1 ILFVTIALL
10 LQVLIRVIDTN
21 NHRPQFTQQVYVV
34 NVPEDEPAGTEV
46 LQISGNIG
54 DKFKIDPVTG
64 IISIQN
70 VTQLR
75 SRYELK
81 VRVSDGRF
89 ASAATVKVTVKENK
103 ANKRKFTQDSYQAYI
118 QENSSEKKTLAVIT
132 AVGNQVNEPLF
143 YRILNPDNRFKVSST
158 SGVVS
163 TTGIPFDREAQ
174 YSYDIIVE
182 VTEEKKSEETV
193 FVDII
198 LEDVNDNAPV
208 FLSNSYYANISEA
221 AVIGTSVLQ
230 VVARDSDTGNNKEV
244 FYQLVEE
251 RGKSSDYFSIDRES
265 GIISTSQVLDHE
277 EVQQHKLRVRA
288 IDGGVPALTSEITV
302 TVDITDLN
310 DNAPVFTQHAYQTT
324 ISELAPRGHFVSQV
338 QASDADSSDVKKLVF
353 SIIAGNEE
361 QNFAINKQTGAIV
374 ISNHR
379 RPHMQPFYNLT
390 VAVSDGVFRNSA
402 VVMVTVIGANFHN
415 PTFSQTEYM
424 VEVIENSPVGT
435 LVAEAE
441 ATDDDEGIYG
451 QITYH
456 IVNELAKDK
465 FSINGKGEIFTL
477 QSLDRENTVEKVIPI
492 SLIAKDGGGK
502 VGFCVVNVIVT
513 DANDNSPQFRAAE
526 YKATIA
532 SDAPRGTTVLKIA
545 ASDADEGS
553 NADIEYSIEADVG
566 NVGENFEIHKT
577 SGVIVTKESLIG
589 LEDELYAFF
598 VKAKDTG
605 NPPRHSVVQVYIRIK
620 LNPSCSTG
628 CEFKLL
634 CFAFAS
640 LFKM

>member
-1 ILFVTIALL
+1 MSHQSWSLLDLIMNETLVCFSYINLQEPEDHFDIHPSGEILLKKKFEKDSLDTKFVLVVVARDNGKPPLSAEVEVPVT
-10 LQVLIRVIDTN
+10 
-21 NHRPQFTQQVYVV
+21 VV
-34 NVPEDEPAGTEV
+34 NKAMPVFERPFYSIEIPENIQLHSPVLHVQANDSEGPRIVYTISEGDPFKQFSIDFNTGVIHVIHPLDFETHPAYK
-46 LQISGNIG
+46 L
-54 DKFKIDPVTG
+54 KIRATDSLTG
-64 IISIQN
+64 
-70 VTQLR
+70 
-75 SRYELK
+75 
-81 VRVSDGRF
+81 
-89 ASAATVKVTVKENK
+89 AH
-103 ANKRKFTQDSYQAYI
+103 
-118 QENSSEKKTLAVIT
+118 SE
-132 AVGNQVNEPLF
+132 
-143 YRILNPDNRFKVSST
+143 
-158 SGVVS
+158 
-163 TTGIPFDREAQ
+163 
-174 YSYDIIVE
+174 
-182 VTEEKKSEETV
+182 V